1 MAIFHIELL
10 LYQRVVLH
18 SPDSI
23 AETDTANRTSSSRWR
38 QDVIGHWGVLS
49 WPKGPSGWWLSLPLR
64 KMMDFVSWD
73 KMKFPS
79 VSGKSYIKFHG
90 SSHQQ
95 PVYYPMGLS
104 PILIPFLYHGVKPP
118 TRPCSICF
126 PEIQP
131 VPAFLRTEVF
141 KSPRKLPCFKPLSRI
156 VEQYLVLM
164 ISMGFNGI

>member
-1 MAIFHIELL
+1 
-10 LYQRVVLH
+10 
-18 SPDSI
+18 
-23 AETDTANRTSSSRWR
+23 
-38 QDVIGHWGVLS
+38 
-49 WPKGPSGWWLSLPLR
+49 
-64 KMMDFVSWD
+64 MMDFVSWD